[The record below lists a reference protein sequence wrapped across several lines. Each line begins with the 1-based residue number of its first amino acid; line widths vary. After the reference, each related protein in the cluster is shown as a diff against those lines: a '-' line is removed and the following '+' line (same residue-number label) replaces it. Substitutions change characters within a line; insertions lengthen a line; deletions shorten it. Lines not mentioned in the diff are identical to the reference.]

1 MLLSSEQISR
11 IETALER
18 LPRLG
23 KIAVMIDYFVD
34 RFVRI
39 NNFNE
44 LVSLMKKKGE
54 AGGGSVRGIN
64 QTEVKGGN
72 AVNIGYAL
80 GVFGAN
86 VNLLAIANSLPR
98 EMLSSTF
105 SKFNNVNLQ
114 IIEGKAGY
122 TTAFEFREKGRHI
135 NVMISDTGDLNS
147 FDGSSLSQENIE
159 SVKQSDIVA
168 VVNWAANKE
177 GNYLCENVFSLAKEN
192 GAKTF
197 FDPAD
202 VSGQKEKLLG
212 LKRSVFDKGLVD
224 YVSLNE
230 NEARVISKVLFRHNL
245 SRAYSREELKKT
257 ARILSEGIG
266 ATVDIHT
273 RTLSVSARDEVVS
286 DNCYRVK
293 QETITG
299 AGDVWGAAD
308 LAGYL
313 TKLQDSDRLL
323 FANAAA
329 GLYVSRDSGET
340 PSLKEVFGFMKKS
353 RAH

>member
-1 MLLSSEQISR
+1 MSSESISR
-11 IETALER
+11 IENALGR
-18 LPRLG
+18 LSRLG
-23 KIAVMIDYFVD
+23 RITVMTDYFVD
-34 RFVRI
+34 RLVRI
-39 NNFNE
+39 KNFDE

-54 AGGGSVRGIN
+54 TGGGSVRGVN
-64 QTEVKGGN
+64 QIEVKGGN
-72 AVNIGYAL
+72 AVNIGYTL
-80 GVFGAN
+80 GIFGAN
-86 VNLLAIANSLPR
+86 VNMLAIANSLPR
-98 EMLSSTF
+98 EMLASIF
-105 SKFNNVNLQ
+105 SKFKNVNLQ

-122 TTAFEFREKGRHI
+122 TTAFEFKEKGRHV

-147 FDGSSLSQENIE
+147 FDGTRLSKQNIE
-159 SVKQSDIVA
+159 SVKHSDIVA

-177 GNYLCENVFSLAKEN
+177 GNHLCEKVFTLAKKN
-192 GAKTF
+192 GVKTF

-202 VSGQKEKLLG
+202 VSGQNEKLLG

-230 NEARVISKVLFRHNL
+230 NEARIVSGVLFKHNL
-245 SRAYSREELKKT
+245 SRAYSSEELKKT
-257 ARILSEGIG
+257 AKILSEGIG

-273 RTLSVSARDEVVS
+273 HTMSVSARGEDLIS
-286 DNCYRVK
+286 DNCYHVK

-313 TKLQDSDRLL
+313 AKLQDSDRLL

-329 GLYVSRDSGET
+329 GLYVSRESAET
-340 PSLKEVFGFMKKS
+340 PPLKEIFGFMKN
-353 RAH
+353 RRVH